1 EDQEDALMR
10 PRTVYGVAT
19 LEADLEQALVKF
31 KEAEA
36 AASSDK
42 TRWPEVLAAQTGQ
55 AEISIQKKEWAA
67 AINQLTASLR
77 PMPPLKRLE
86 MMKLPLQPPP
96 LAISPELHY
105 MLGIALL
112 GQSKIDEAKAEFE
125 SARTI
130 ANDAPDAVDMLDR
143 LEQLDE
149 VEEDDLVEIALEFGV
164 APEGSFVGEEDDE
177 EEDFEERRER
187 EEEEEEDEDSSRGQL
202 ATVNSRKRR
211 AAAGVRANA
220 ARGEEDDEMK
230 KRKIMRTKKRRKRKV
245 TRCQQKRA
253 RQLAAGS
260 RNGRRAV
267 AASSEMTKTKWRT
280 KRK

>member
-1 EDQEDALMR
+1 MSEAKQQVQQHEEEDQEDAL
-10 PRTVYGVAT
+10 T
-19 LEADLEQALVKF
+19 EARELFMESDLEQALVKF

-67 AINQLTASLR
+67 AINQLTASVAAADAAAKASGDDEAATTASAARDLTR
-77 PMPPLKRLE
+77 
-86 MMKLPLQPPP
+86 
-96 LAISPELHY
+96 AHY

-130 ANDAPDAVDMLDR
+130 ANDAPDAVDMLSDIQDR

-177 EEDFEERRER
+177 EEDFEEDEEE

-211 AAAGVRANA
+211 AAAGVRANGGA
-220 ARGEEDDEMK
+220 GEEDDDEEEEDYEDEEEEEEE
-230 KRKIMRTKKRRKRKV
+230 V
-245 TRCQQKRA
+245 
-253 RQLAAGS
+253 
-260 RNGRRAV
+260 
-267 AASSEMTKTKWRT
+267 SSSA
-280 KRK
+280 